1 MATHT
6 PPHTLTKASTE
17 SPARGSLSYR
27 LTQCTVALAD
37 AFHAYDRPRTH
48 RWACELRSLGWSA
61 ALPGPAATA
70 GVLAMHLSDKDASPG
85 EIDLAFGE
93 TLAEAYR
100 AIARLA

>member
-6 PPHTLTKASTE
+6 SPHTLTKASTD
-17 SPARGSLSYR
+17 SSAHGSLSYR
-27 LTQCTVALAD
+27 LTRCTVALAD
-37 AFHAYDRPRTH
+37 AFHAHDRPRAH

-61 ALPGPAATA
+61 GLPGPAAMA

-85 EIDLAFGE
+85 ETELAFGE

-100 AIARLA
+100 AMSRLA